1 MSILNLIKTDVFP
14 PIKVVCHL
22 VVANAVT
29 KHTIANAADVE
40 LRRLM
45 RSVVQFNVMSMHD
58 FFVFYVRLLV
68 YCKLPC

>member
-14 PIKVVCHL
+14 HIKVVCHL
-22 VVANAVT
+22 VVASADT
-29 KHTIANAADVE
+29 KHTVANAADVE

-45 RSVVQFNVMSMHD
+45 RSVVQFNVMSMHE
-58 FFVFYVRLLV
+58 FSSCKRLLI